1 MFRNFFK
8 SSKKSQS
15 EKKIDRTQLG
25 SRCFKYKYYYQRSIY
40 YYPLANVMS
49 YENEDGQKCAIRWP
63 HDGDDSIPKGCCELQ
78 VIVNKKEGISYTM
91 LKSKKDTATLTQ
103 EYYPSDG
110 QLMDMILEDCKAE
123 VVDDANKSAQESYD
137 DYCKWVVNIN
147 DSIVSRHLHDRLGEN
162 LKQKAIDA
170 AKAQKMKDQEE
181 LANRM

>member
-1 MFRNFFK
+1 MFSFFK
-8 SSKKSQS
+8 IGKKSQP
-15 EKKIDRTQLG
+15 KKQIDRTHLG
-25 SRCFKYKYYYQRSIY
+25 SRCFKWEIYYNRSLY

-63 HDGDDSIPKGCCELQ
+63 HEGDTSIPEGCCEVQ

-103 EYYPSDG
+103 EFYPSDC
-110 QLMDMILEDCKAE
+110 QLNDMIFEACKAE
-123 VVDDANKSAQESYD
+123 VVGDSNKSAQESYD

-147 DSIVSRHLHDRLGEN
+147 DSIVSRHLNDYLGDK

-181 LANRM
+181 LADRM